1 MTISIGAASAGMGP
15 RSALE
20 DFGQHK
26 EAHSFDPRIVARL
39 LTYLRPHWR
48 KMTLAIAL
56 VLISSALTLSAPYL
70 IKVAID
76 EHIARGD
83 AAGLAR
89 VALALAGVF
98 LAIYA
103 TTALL
108 QYILAWVGQQVLA
121 TLRAQLFRHL
131 QTLPLGYHDT
141 HIVGVTIS
149 RVINDVSVIND
160 LLSQG
165 VVTFAGDAV
174 VLVGIVA
181 VMLSMSP
188 RLALITFCVLP
199 LMVLATWLFARQ
211 AQVAFRETRA
221 RIAAVVGDLAENISG
236 MRVIQAFAQEESSQ
250 EHFDE
255 VNRANRDAHVAAMT
269 LSFIFLPTVEFLG
282 MLATGIVLWFGG
294 LAVIGEEITLGVVVA
309 FLAYVTRF
317 FQPIQELS
325 QLYTT
330 MQAAMAGGERVLE
343 LLDTQPDVRDARDA
357 IEMPPIVGRIELR
370 NVSFAYRKF
379 ATEDTGNTEKRI
391 SPAPS
396 VSPVVSNY
404 VLRDVSFAYPRSA
417 TENTEEKFSVSS
429 VSPVAP
435 NYVLRDVNL
444 VIEPGQ
450 TIALVGPTGAG
461 KTSIAN
467 LIARLYDVSAGAVLI
482 DGYDVRAVTQRS
494 LRRQTGIV
502 PQEPFLFAGTI
513 ADNIRFGHPD
523 ATPREIEDAARLANA
538 HDFIAALP
546 AGYDTEIL
554 EGGVNLSVGQRQLIC
569 IARAVLANPRILI
582 LDEATAS
589 VDTLTEVLIQDALA
603 RLLVGRTAIV
613 IAHRLSTIRNAD
625 LICVVNDGR
634 IVERGT
640 HDELLALGGL
650 YRQLYERQFVNE
662 PMNQ

>member
-26 EAHSFDPRIVARL
+26 EEHAFDPRIVARL
-39 LTYLRPHWR
+39 LAYLRPHWR

-56 VLISSALTLSAPYL
+56 VLISSALTLTAPYL
-70 IKVAID
+70 IKIAID
-76 EHIARGD
+76 EHIARSD

-89 VALALAGVF
+89 VALALTGVF

-103 TTALL
+103 TTAAL
-108 QYILAWVGQQVLA
+108 QYILAWIGQQVLA

-131 QTLPLGYHDT
+131 QELSLGYHDT

-149 RVINDVSVIND
+149 RVINDVAVIND

-211 AQVAFRETRA
+211 AQIAFRETRA

-282 MLATGIVLWFGG
+282 MLATGIVLWLGG
-294 LAVIGEEITLGVVVA
+294 LAVIGEEITLGIVVA

-343 LLDTQPDVRDARDA
+343 LLDTQPDVRDAPDA

-370 NVSFAYRKF
+370 NVSFAYRG
-379 ATEDTGNTEKRI
+379 ED
-391 SPAPS
+391 
-396 VSPVVSNY
+396 
-404 VLRDVSFAYPRSA
+404 
-417 TENTEEKFSVSS
+417 
-429 VSPVAP
+429 
-435 NYVLRDVNL
+435 YVLRDVNL

-450 TIALVGPTGAG
+450 TVALVGPTGAG

-467 LIARLYDVSAGAVLI
+467 LIARLYDVSTGAVLI

-513 ADNIRFGHPD
+513 ADNIRFGRPD

-538 HDFIAALP
+538 HDFIIALP
-546 AGYDTEIL
+546 DGYDTEIL

-569 IARAVLANPRILI
+569 IARAVLANPRLLI

-589 VDTLTEVLIQDALA
+589 VDTLTEMLIQDALA

-613 IAHRLSTIRNAD
+613 IAHRLSTIRHAD

-640 HDELLALGGL
+640 HAELLAQGGL

-662 PMNQ
+662 PMNEKTNGV